1 MGIITNC
8 SIQNRYTDHLSF
20 NLFNQ
25 KPIFN
30 LLNEM
35 DIVRTSLNFKCISR

>member
-20 NLFNQ
+20 NLFN
-25 KPIFN
+25 P
-30 LLNEM
+30 LNEM